1 MNKRTYNQFC
11 PLAYSLDVIGDRWT
25 LLIVRELMFGPRRY
39 TDLQQGLPGIGT
51 NLLAKRLKDMEAADI
66 ISQREGGALT
76 APLRERCAEQC
87 KKSTDEKCTR
97 ACHELLARK
106 FVPTLKVTKEG
117 RATLKVGATN
127 ADDEQ
132 RVSVLYV
139 KDQDGIRVA
148 GTMLDKAEAPKFVF
162 DVEHGTTKL
171 TPYAIGPD
179 EAVWRGSEVKMS
191 KPTLWHLERRA
202 EEEREAKEE
211 M

>member
-1 MNKRTYNQFC
+1 MR
-11 PLAYSLDVIGDRWT
+11 AVA
-25 LLIVRELMFGPRRY
+25 
-39 TDLQQGLPGIGT
+39 
-51 NLLAKRLKDMEAADI
+51 LLAACFALACGGRGPWRAISREAETAADI

-76 APLRERCAEQC
+76 APLRE
-87 KKSTDEKCTR
+87 
-97 ACHELLARK
+97 H
-106 FVPTLKVTKEG
+106 
-117 RATLKVGATN
+117 
-127 ADDEQ
+127 
-132 RVSVLYV
+132 
-139 KDQDGIRVA
+139 QDGIRVA
-148 GTMLDKAEAPKFVF
+148 GTMIDKAEAPKFVF

>member
-1 MNKRTYNQFC
+1 MSAAPAPDGRIKSTA
-11 PLAYSLDVIGDRWT
+11 LACGGRGPWRAIS
-25 LLIVRELMFGPRRY
+25 REAE
-39 TDLQQGLPGIGT
+39 T
-51 NLLAKRLKDMEAADI
+51 AADI

-148 GTMLDKAEAPKFVF
+148 GTMIDKAEAPKFVF